1 MIKGSALQLDYLTS
15 LLIWYLKC
23 LLFGEKNNRQLSV
36 GRKLCKTVR
45 FFTESWR
52 VFTWKDHQ
60 RTDRLSSSSVTS
72 KGLNRLRSSAGY
84 FIWRQLQWI
93 LSKGWKEISIPLLQ
107 VLWKLFYFYNGN
119 NENKA
124 GDKALQYP
132 RNFHLLFG
140 WCTVTWWHS
149 SLLKILNSICLLPLK
164 KTGLTPFE
172 TITNNSFLL

>member
-1 MIKGSALQLDYLTS
+1 MIKGSALQLDYLTR

-23 LLFGEKNNRQLSV
+23 LLFGEKNNRQLSI

-60 RTDRLSSSSVTS
+60 RTDLLSSSSVTS

-84 FIWRQLQWI
+84 FIGRQLQWI
-93 LSKGWKEISIPLLQ
+93 LSRGERKSAYPSYKFCGN
-107 VLWKLFYFYNGN
+107 YFYNGN
-119 NENKA
+119 NEDKA
-124 GDKALQYP
+124 EDKALQYL

-140 WCTVTWWHS
+140 WLTVTWWRS
-149 SLLKILNSICLLPLK
+149 SLLKILYSTCLLPLK

>member
-36 GRKLCKTVR
+36 GRRLCKTVR

-93 LSKGWKEISIPLLQ
+93 LSRGGRKSAYPSYKFCGNYFIFIMEITKTKQEIRHCSIRETSTFFLADALSP
-107 VLWKLFYFYNGN
+107 
-119 NENKA
+119 
-124 GDKALQYP
+124 GDTLVSWRSWTVSAC
-132 RNFHLLFG
+132 FHLR
-140 WCTVTWWHS
+140 
-149 SLLKILNSICLLPLK
+149 KQD
-164 KTGLTPFE
+164 
-172 TITNNSFLL
+172 